1 MMIHQRLLGRNLQ
14 SNFSITDEFK
24 ENGLIVASEGKI
36 ILDQYIEDLIK
47 PYDNNANEVL
57 AETEVMPIQ
66 ASYE

>member
-1 MMIHQRLLGRNLQ
+1 MIHQRLLGRNLQ

-57 AETEVMPIQ
+57 AETEVMPFQ